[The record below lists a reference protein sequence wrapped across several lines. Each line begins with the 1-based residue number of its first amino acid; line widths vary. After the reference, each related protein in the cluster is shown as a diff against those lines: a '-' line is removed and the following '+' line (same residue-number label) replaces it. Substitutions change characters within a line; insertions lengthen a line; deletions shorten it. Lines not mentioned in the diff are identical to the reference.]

1 MATAQRNRCEVVAT
15 SLDEAGYGVGPE
27 GGPPAGPAA
36 EASGE
41 AAGLD
46 PRAEPPAHATPPA
59 RASGEPA
66 GKDAHATIAERAAAR
81 REIHVADLLPGER
94 AEVAIDHASPHR
106 PAAWGH
112 VVRRLGP
119 VSPDRVAPAC
129 PAFGRCG
136 GCVWQHL
143 AYPAQLAAKH
153 ARVAAA
159 LAEVPA
165 VKAGAVAIAEVVP
178 SPAVLGYR
186 NKGKYVAG
194 RAGEHLVLGAYA
206 PRSHRVID
214 TLGCRVVAPIIDE
227 VATWLRG
234 AAEGAGLAAYDEALR
249 EGELRYAIV
258 REAGGDALVALVVA
272 PRTPRAKLEQV
283 ATALSR
289 HPAVRGIVAIE
300 NDRRDG
306 AIVPSGSSAQV
317 LLGHGFV
324 VEHVA
329 GVAVEVGAGEFLQV
343 NRAQA
348 AALYA
353 RVAELAG
360 ARPGLRAVDLV
371 AGVGGI
377 GLQLAR
383 AGAAVTAVELDHEAV
398 AQLRRAAQRAGLAL
412 DAIAGDAGELPPK
425 ARAALGGNVDV
436 AVVNPPRKGLSSG
449 AQGLLV
455 SLGAPAVIYVS
466 CGPES
471 LGRDLAALAGAG
483 WIPDAIEPYDL
494 MPGTAQI
501 ETVVRL
507 RRGGAP

>member
-1 MATAQRNRCEVVAT
+1 MASAQRNRCEVVAT
-15 SLDEAGYGVGPE
+15 SLDEAGYGVGRQ
-27 GGPPAGPAA
+27 AGDPG
-36 EASGE
+36 GE
-41 AAGLD
+41 AAAAPAAVPAAV
-46 PRAEPPAHATPPA
+46 PREL
-59 RASGEPA
+59 
-66 GKDAHATIAERAAAR
+66 
-81 REIHVADLLPGER
+81 HVADLLPGER

-106 PAAWGH
+106 PAAWAH

-119 VSPDRVAPAC
+119 ASPDRVAPAC

-159 LAEVPA
+159 LAGVPA
-165 VKAGAVAIAEVVP
+165 VARGAVAVAGVVP
-178 SPAVLGYR
+178 SPAILGYR

-206 PRSHRVID
+206 PRTHHVID

-234 AAEGAGLAAYDEALR
+234 AAEGAGLAAYDEARR

-272 PRTPRAKLEQV
+272 PRTPRDKLAQV
-283 ATALSR
+283 ASALAR
-289 HPAVRGIVAIE
+289 HPAVRGVVAIE

-317 LLGHGFV
+317 LLGHGFL
-324 VEHVA
+324 VEQVA

-348 AALYA
+348 AAMYA

-360 ARPGLRAVDLV
+360 ARPGLRAVDLF

-377 GLQLAR
+377 GLALAR
-383 AGAAVTAVELDHEAV
+383 AGAAVTAIELDPEAV
-398 AQLRRAAQRAGLAL
+398 GQLRRAAQRAGLAL
-412 DAIAGDAGELPPK
+412 DAFTGDAGELPPR
-425 ARAALGGNVDV
+425 AREALAGGADI
-436 AVVNPPRKGLSSG
+436 AVVNPPRKGLSAG
-449 AQGLLV
+449 ARALV
-455 SLGAPAVIYVS
+455 ASLGAPTVVYVS

-471 LGRDLAALAGAG
+471 LGRARGLLEAAG
-483 WIPDAIEPYDL
+483 WEADAIEPFDL
-494 MPGTAQI
+494 MPGTAQV

-507 RRGGAP
+507 RLTGRAA

>member
-1 MATAQRNRCEVVAT
+1 VVAV
-15 SLDEAGYGVGPE
+15 SLDEAGHGVGPE
-27 GGPPAGPAA
+27 AG
-36 EASGE
+36 
-41 AAGLD
+41 AAGAAGAAGGAGA
-46 PRAEPPAHATPPA
+46 RGAGAVAATAGAGAAGA
-59 RASGEPA
+59 RA
-66 GKDAHATIAERAAAR
+66 
-81 REIHVADLLPGER
+81 IHVGDLLPGER
-94 AEVAIDHASPHR
+94 AEVAIDHVSPHR
-106 PAAWGH
+106 ADAWGH
-112 VVRRLGP
+112 VTRRLGP
-119 VSPDRVAPAC
+119 SSPDRVAPAC

-159 LAEVPA
+159 LAAVPA
-165 VKAGAVAIAEVVP
+165 VRDGAVAIAPVVP
-178 SPAVLGYR
+178 SPAITGYR

-194 RAGEHLVLGAYA
+194 RSGDHLVLGAYA
-206 PRSHRVID
+206 PRTHHVID

-234 AAEGAGLAAYDEALR
+234 AAEGAELAAYDEGRR

-258 REAGGDALVALVVA
+258 REAEGDALVALVVA
-272 PRTPRAKLEQV
+272 PRTPRGKLEQV
-283 ATALSR
+283 AAALAR
-289 HPAVRGIVAIE
+289 HPAVRGVVAIE

-317 LLGHGFV
+317 LLGHGSV

-353 RVAELAG
+353 RVAELAE
-360 ARPGLRAVDLV
+360 ARPGLRAADLF

-377 GLQLAR
+377 GLHLAR
-383 AGAAVTAVELDHEAV
+383 AGAAVTAVELDQEAV
-398 AQLRRAAQRAGLAL
+398 AQLRRAAQRAGLPL
-412 DAIAGDAGELPPK
+412 EAIAADAGELP
-425 ARAALGGNVDV
+425 ARAREALAGGVDV
-436 AVVNPPRKGLSSG
+436 AVVNPPRKGLSAG
-449 AQGLLV
+449 ARALLV
-455 SLGAPAVIYVS
+455 GLGAPTVIYVS

-471 LGRDLAALAGAG
+471 LARDLAALGEAG
-483 WIPDAIEPYDL
+483 WVPDAIEPYDL
-494 MPGTAQI
+494 MPGTAQV

-507 RRGGAP
+507 RRRGAAAAAADSAATDRGA

>member
-1 MATAQRNRCEVVAT
+1 MATVQRNRCEVVAA
-15 SLDEAGYGVGPE
+15 SLDEGGHGVG
-27 GGPPAGPAA
+27 
-36 EASGE
+36 
-41 AAGLD
+41 
-46 PRAEPPAHATPPA
+46 H
-59 RASGEPA
+59 EPA
-66 GKDAHATIAERAAAR
+66 DAPGTAGAR
-81 REIHVADLLPGER
+81 EVHVADLLPGER
-94 AEVAIDHASPHR
+94 AEVVIDHTSPHR
-106 PAAWGH
+106 PIAWAH
-112 VVRRLGP
+112 IVRRLGP
-119 VSPDRVAPAC
+119 TSPDRVAPPC

-165 VKAGAVAIAEVVP
+165 VKGGAVAIAAVVP
-178 SPAVLGYR
+178 APSIVGYR
-186 NKGKYVAG
+186 NKGKYVVG

-206 PRSHRVID
+206 PRSHHVID

-227 VATWLRG
+227 IATWIRG
-234 AAEGAGLAAYDEALR
+234 AAEGAGLAAYDEARR

-258 REAGGDALVALVVA
+258 READGDALVALVVA
-272 PRTPRAKLEQV
+272 PRTPRAKLEQA

-306 AIVPSGSSAQV
+306 AIAPSGASTQV
-317 LLGHGFV
+317 LLGHGFI

-348 AALYA
+348 AALYE
-353 RVAELAG
+353 RVAVLAG
-360 ARPGLRAVDLV
+360 ARPGLRAVDLF

-377 GLQLAR
+377 GLALAR
-383 AGAAVTAVELDHEAV
+383 VGAVVTAVELDHEAV
-398 AQLRRAAQRAGLAL
+398 SQLRRAAHRAGLPL
-412 DAIAGDAGELPPK
+412 DAIAADAGALPPH
-425 ARAALGGNVDV
+425 AREALAGGVDV
-436 AVVNPPRKGLSSG
+436 AVVNPPRKGLSPG
-449 AQGLLV
+449 ARTLLA
-455 SLGAPAVIYVS
+455 SLGAPTVIYVS

-471 LGRDLAALAGAG
+471 LARDLAELGAAG
-483 WIPDAIEPYDL
+483 WIPDAIEPFDL

-507 RRGGAP
+507 RRRAA